1 MYIGDRLVNGVAP
14 KDRNISMVFQSYAL
28 YPHMNVFDNI
38 AFPLKIRHVN
48 KDEIK
53 KRAKDVADTLKSV
66 ACSNENPK
74 SSAVDRGNVSLL
86 VERS

>member
-1 MYIGDRLVNGVAP
+1 VAGWEELSEGNIYIGDRLVNDVAP

-48 KDEIK
+48 KGEIQ
-53 KRAKDVADTLKSV
+53 KRVREAADTLEIGGLLDRK
-66 ACSNENPK
+66 PK
-74 SSAVDRGNVSLL
+74 
-86 VERS
+86 